1 MSIFLLFI
9 GFIILVAAYKG
20 TQPAL
25 FMLLKE
31 DFTGS
36 SNFFFWIA
44 AIMLI
49 IALGN
54 IKPIKPITDAFL
66 VLTCIGI
73 VFAQYQGKNGQPGID
88 LLQSFL
94 DQLKA
99 GTSGTGS
106 VVKNPPKAT
115 SAISTAIQNFES
127 LAG

>member
-9 GFIILVAAYKG
+9 GFIVLISAYKG
-20 TQPAL
+20 TQATL
-25 FMLLKE
+25 FELLKE

-36 SNFFFWIA
+36 NNFFFWVA

-54 IKPIKPITDAFL
+54 IKPIKLITDAFL

-73 VFAQYQGKNGQPGID
+73 IFAQYRNGTD

-99 GTSGTGS
+99 GTSGTGTI
-106 VVKNPPKAT
+106 VKNPPKST